1 MEEASAGQ
9 HREWAPQLI
18 LHCEHALI
26 LSQRVV
32 LVFALLWA
40 PAILH
45 IAGFPVALVM
55 QTLKK
60 V

>member
-9 HREWAPQLI
+9 NSEWAQQLI
-18 LHCEHALI
+18 IHCEHALI

-45 IAGFPVALVM
+45 IAGFPVD
-55 QTLKK
+55 
-60 V
+60 